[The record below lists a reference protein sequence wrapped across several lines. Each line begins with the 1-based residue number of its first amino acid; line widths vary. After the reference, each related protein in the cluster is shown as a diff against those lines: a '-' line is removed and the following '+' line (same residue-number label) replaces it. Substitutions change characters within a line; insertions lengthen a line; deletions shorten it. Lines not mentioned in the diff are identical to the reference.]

1 MHHLDALVFS
11 DELMKWC
18 GTDVDYIGA
27 PWVPDEG
34 APEWMSRLLTEPKV
48 GSGGLALMKVEAVL
62 TVLRERYR
70 KDPAWFWVER
80 LADFVDVISPILP
93 TRLLSKARELILKIK
108 GKGPPNDI
116 FWGFHA
122 VKYMPAFKI
131 ADWRTGLRF
140 AFDNA
145 PRRSFELN
153 ERQLP
158 FGCHGWPKYDRAFWE
173 PYLIK
178 E

>member
-1 MHHLDALVFS
+1 MHHLDALAFS
-11 DELMKWC
+11 DELMDWC

-27 PWVPDEG
+27 PWVPNAD
-34 APEWMSRLLTEPKV
+34 APEWMSRMMTEPRV
-48 GSGGLALMKVEAVL
+48 GSGGFALMKVDAVL

-70 KDPAWFWVER
+70 MDPAWYWAER
-80 LADFVDVISPILP
+80 LMDAVDEISPILP
-93 TRLLSKARELILKIK
+93 TWLLIKTRERLLRIK

-116 FWGFHA
+116 FWTFHA
-122 VKYMPAFKI
+122 VKYLPTFRI
-131 ADWRTGLRF
+131 ADWKTGLRF
-140 AFDNA
+140 AFNNS

-153 ERQLP
+153 ERKLP
-158 FGCHGWPKYDRAFWE
+158 FGCHGWPEYDRAFWE